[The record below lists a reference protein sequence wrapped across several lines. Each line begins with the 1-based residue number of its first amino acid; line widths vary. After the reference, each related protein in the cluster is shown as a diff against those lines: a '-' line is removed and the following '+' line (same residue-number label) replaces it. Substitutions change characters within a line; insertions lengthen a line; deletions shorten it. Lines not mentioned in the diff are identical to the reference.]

1 MLINL
6 RLTFCMSTSISC
18 AWKNQKAK
26 LNTETVASKCLRL
39 NLIQIHITF
48 LSLSGVCD
56 GLCYVTQV
64 ISGLVCHFED
74 VTTLVKVNKV
84 QGHRNTNWCTID
96 CQPLVKRKKNY
107 IFQPVTSCSWKLMA
121 VAGKNT
127 ANILVTDRRFQ
138 LLCCKNCFPS
148 K

>member
-1 MLINL
+1 M
-6 RLTFCMSTSISC
+6 
-18 AWKNQKAK
+18 
-26 LNTETVASKCLRL
+26 RL

-84 QGHRNTNWCTID
+84 QGHTNTNWCTID
-96 CQPLVKRKKNY
+96 CQPLVKRKKI
-107 IFQPVTSCSWKLMA
+107 IFS
-121 VAGKNT
+121 N
-127 ANILVTDRRFQ
+127 Q
-138 LLCCKNCFPS
+138 LQVVPGS
-148 K
+148 